1 MLKIL
6 FIGALL
12 GILLYFSFRRLK
24 RSFNS
29 ASARKNR
36 PGYIALEADS
46 ADTKRAIRSTAVT
59 VGTGVILLLVILL
72 LGLKIKILLILL
84 PIALYLV
91 AQIFLLANQMNTI
104 RKRKVWFNPQ
114 TSDLWIED
122 AAQGN
127 YSVNIY
133 RDITAVRSVGAIQQ
147 NRDVFFGYHEL
158 ITSQGSIRLPSLLS
172 ENRQNNFFFDTLRD
186 GFDIKPHRSL
196 FPLL

>member
-12 GILLYFSFRRLK
+12 GMLLYFSFSRLK
-24 RSFNS
+24 RSFGT
-29 ASARKNR
+29 ASIKKIR
-36 PGYIALEADS
+36 PGYISIEADPI
-46 ADTKRAIRSTAVT
+46 DTKRAIRSTALT
-59 VGTGVILLLVILL
+59 VGTGGILLLIILL

-84 PIALYLV
+84 PIALYLIC
-91 AQIFLLANQMNTI
+91 QIFLLANHMNAI

-122 AAQGN
+122 SAQGN

-133 RDITAVRSVGAIQQ
+133 RDITAVKSIGAIQQ

-158 ITSQGSIRLPSLLS
+158 MTTKGSIRLSSLLS

-186 GFDIKPHRSL
+186 GFDVKPHRSL